1 MKYRL
6 RSAAALSLVLQ
17 MAVAL
22 PVLSQ
27 TISIT
32 PKQMD
37 ALKIRL
43 EKVRPASM
51 EAVALLPATV
61 VPPLNSRVAVSAP
74 FAGTVLQVEVL
85 AGQHVKEGMPLVTIA
100 SKDMLEAAGRLKQLE
115 VELATA
121 ELNAARYRSLAEK
134 QVGSEMKAQ
143 ETESEAKKMRAVT
156 EQYRRIT
163 SLGSTKINADGTYSL
178 IAPKSGHVVETR
190 VTPGTMLEAMAAA
203 VLIDTSDEIWIQA
216 QIPASLVGY
225 ISPGD
230 KIAVAPGIEG
240 TVISAGADLDP
251 ATRSAQLYAR
261 LPEGTDLVPG
271 QMLTVTASRRLS
283 KEAVNVP
290 PQAIVYADG
299 RPFVFV
305 WTGGAFAAIPVSV
318 LGRTGQIATVEGNLS
333 PGQQVAVTGVVQLEK
348 MMAGE

>member
-6 RSAAALSLVLQ
+6 RSVAALSLVLQ
-17 MAVAL
+17 MAAAL

-51 EAVALLPATV
+51 EAVALLPAMV

-100 SKDMLEAAGRLKQLE
+100 SKDMLEASGRLKQLE

-121 ELNAARYRSLAEK
+121 EINARRATRSLAEK
-134 QVGSEMKAQ
+134 QAGSEMKAQ
-143 ETESEAKKMRAVT
+143 DTEAEAAKLRAAT

-163 SLGSTKINADGTYSL
+163 SLGNIKINADGTYSL
-178 IAPKSGHVVETR
+178 IAPKAGHVVETR
-190 VTPGTMLEAMAAA
+190 ATPGTMLEAMAAA
-203 VLIDTSDEIWIQA
+203 VIIDTSDEIWVQA
-216 QIPASLVGY
+216 QLPASLVGR
-225 ISPGD
+225 IAPGD
-230 KIAVAPGIEG
+230 KITIAPGIEG
-240 TVISAGADLDP
+240 SVISAG
-251 ATRSAQLYAR
+251 
-261 LPEGTDLVPG
+261 V
-271 QMLTVTASRRLS
+271 
-283 KEAVNVP
+283 
-290 PQAIVYADG
+290 
-299 RPFVFV
+299 RP
-305 WTGGAFAAIPVSV
+305 
-318 LGRTGQIATVEGNLS
+318 
-333 PGQQVAVTGVVQLEK
+333 
-348 MMAGE
+348 

>member
-1 MKYRL
+1 MKPKL
-6 RSAAALSLVLQ
+6 RSVAALSLVLQ
-17 MAVAL
+17 MTAVS
-22 PVLSQ
+22 PVLPQ
-27 TISIT
+27 TISINA
-32 PKQMD
+32 KQMD
-37 ALKIRL
+37 ALRIRL

-85 AGQHVKEGMPLVTIA
+85 AGQRVKEGTPLVTVA
-100 SKDMLEAAGRLKQLE
+100 SKDMLEASGRLKQLE

-121 ELNAARYRSLAEK
+121 ELNAKRYRSLAEK

-143 ETESEAKKMRAVT
+143 DTEAEAAKLRAAT
-156 EQYRRIT
+156 EQFRRIT
-163 SLGSTKINADGTYSL
+163 SLGSTRINADGTYSL
-178 IAPKSGHVVETR
+178 VAPKAGHVVETR

-203 VLIDTSDEIWIQA
+203 VFMDTSDEIWVQA
-216 QIPASLVGY
+216 QLPASLVGY

-230 KIAVAPGIEG
+230 KVTAAPGVEG
-240 TVISAGADLDP
+240 IVISAGTDLDP

-261 LPEGTDLVPG
+261 LPEGSGLVPG
-271 QMLTVTASRRLS
+271 QMVNLTASRRLS
-283 KEAVNVP
+283 RDAVNVP
-290 PQAIVYADG
+290 PQAVTYADG
-299 RPFVFV
+299 RPVVFV
-305 WTGGAFAAIPVSV
+305 WTGGAFTVVAVSV
-318 LGRTGQIATVEGNLS
+318 LGRTAEIATVEGSLA